1 MSIRPVDLSGMIQ
14 RTQDVGNIKHVEDSR
29 PIVDRYNIEVRQ
41 EKQESDLSHKVQ
53 DPEQKDNQEFR
64 YDAREKGNNSYSGN
78 GKKFPCRN
86 ENSTEFYRNH
96 TGIPRKKQAG
106 RKIICIPRE

>member
-14 RTQDVGNIKHVEDSR
+14 RTQDIGNIKHAEDSR
-29 PIVDRYNIEVRQ
+29 PVADQYNIEVRQ

-64 YDAREKGNNSYSGN
+64 YDAREKGKKSMASRMRMKEVFILRNAGPALMSKYNERHN
-78 GKKFPCRN
+78 G
-86 ENSTEFYRNH
+86 
-96 TGIPRKKQAG
+96 
-106 RKIICIPRE
+106 

>member
-14 RTQDVGNIKHVEDSR
+14 RTQDIGNIKHAEDSR
-29 PIVDRYNIEVRQ
+29 PVADQYNIEVRQ

-64 YDAREKGNNSYSGN
+64 YDAREKGNTRIALRHDCSSRRTGN
-78 GKKFPCRN
+78 RYTDLPDGCGEIQR
-86 ENSTEFYRNH
+86 
-96 TGIPRKKQAG
+96 I
-106 RKIICIPRE
+106 

>member
-14 RTQDVGNIKHVEDSR
+14 RTQDIGNIKHAEDSR
-29 PIVDRYNIEVRQ
+29 PIVDQYNIEVRQ

-64 YDAREKGNNSYSGN
+64 YDAREKGTVITVV
-78 GKKFPCRN
+78 GK
-86 ENSTEFYRNH
+86 
-96 TGIPRKKQAG
+96 RKKSMVSQKRMKEVFMLRNAG
-106 RKIICIPRE
+106 PALMSKYNERRNS

>member
-14 RTQDVGNIKHVEDSR
+14 RTQDIGNIKHAEDSR
-29 PIVDRYNIEVRQ
+29 PVADQYNIEVRQ
-41 EKQESDLSHKVQ
+41 EKQ

-78 GKKFPCRN
+78 GKK
-86 ENSTEFYRNH
+86 
-96 TGIPRKKQAG
+96 KKKHGQPDEDEG
-106 RKIICIPRE
+106 SVHIKERRTSFDVKI

>member
-14 RTQDVGNIKHVEDSR
+14 RTQDIGNIKHAEDSR
-29 PIVDRYNIEVRQ
+29 PVADQYNIEVRQ

-64 YDAREKGNNSYSGN
+64 YDAREVFILRNAGPALMSKYNERHN
-78 GKKFPCRN
+78 G
-86 ENSTEFYRNH
+86 
-96 TGIPRKKQAG
+96 
-106 RKIICIPRE
+106 

>member
-14 RTQDVGNIKHVEDSR
+14 RTQDIGNIKHSEDSR
-29 PIVDRYNIEVRQ
+29 PVADQYNIEVRQ

-78 GKKFPCRN
+78 GKK
-86 ENSTEFYRNH
+86 
-96 TGIPRKKQAG
+96 KKKHGQQDEDEG
-106 RKIICIPRE
+106 TVHIKERRTSFDVKI

>member
-14 RTQDVGNIKHVEDSR
+14 RTQDIGNIKHAEDSR
-29 PIVDRYNIEVRQ
+29 PVADQYNIEVRQ

-53 DPEQKDNQEFR
+53 EQKDNQEFR

-78 GKKFPCRN
+78 GKK
-86 ENSTEFYRNH
+86 
-96 TGIPRKKQAG
+96 KKKHGQPDEDEG
-106 RKIICIPRE
+106 SVHIKERRTSFDVKI

>member
-14 RTQDVGNIKHVEDSR
+14 RTQDIGNIKHAEDSR
-29 PIVDRYNIEVRQ
+29 PVADQYNIEVRQ

-78 GKKFPCRN
+78 EVFILRN
-86 ENSTEFYRNH
+86 
-96 TGIPRKKQAG
+96 AG
-106 RKIICIPRE
+106 PALMSKYNERHNG

>member
-14 RTQDVGNIKHVEDSR
+14 RTQDIGNIKHAEDSR
-29 PIVDRYNIEVRQ
+29 PVADQYNIEVRQ

-64 YDAREKGNNSYSGN
+64 YDDREKGKHGQPDEDEGSVHIKERRTS
-78 GKKFPCRN
+78 FDV
-86 ENSTEFYRNH
+86 
-96 TGIPRKKQAG
+96 
-106 RKIICIPRE
+106 KI

>member
-14 RTQDVGNIKHVEDSR
+14 RTQDIGNIKHAEDSR
-29 PIVDRYNIEVRQ
+29 PVADQYNIEVRQ

-64 YDAREKGNNSYSGN
+64 YDAREKGITAIAVME
-78 GKKFPCRN
+78 K
-86 ENSTEFYRNH
+86 
-96 TGIPRKKQAG
+96 RKKSMASRMRMKEVFILRNAG
-106 RKIICIPRE
+106 PALMSKYNERHNG

>member
-14 RTQDVGNIKHVEDSR
+14 RTQDIGNIKHAEDSR
-29 PIVDRYNIEVRQ
+29 PVADQYNI
-41 EKQESDLSHKVQ
+41 ESDLSHKVQ

-78 GKKFPCRN
+78 GKK
-86 ENSTEFYRNH
+86 
-96 TGIPRKKQAG
+96 KKKHGQPDEDEG
-106 RKIICIPRE
+106 SVHIKERRTSFDVKI

>member
-29 PIVDRYNIEVRQ
+29 PIVDQYNIEVRQ
-41 EKQESDLSHKVQ
+41 EKQEADLSHKVQ

-64 YDAREKGNNSYSGN
+64 YDAREKGNNNYNGN
-78 GKKFPCRN
+78 GKK
-86 ENSTEFYRNH
+86 
-96 TGIPRKKQAG
+96 KKKHGQPEEDEG
-106 RKIICIPRE
+106 SVHMKERRTSFDVKI

>member
-14 RTQDVGNIKHVEDSR
+14 RTQDIGNIKHAEDSR
-29 PIVDRYNIEVRQ
+29 PVADQYNIEVRQ

-64 YDAREKGNNSYSGN
+64 YDAREKGNNSYSVN
-78 GKKFPCRN
+78 GKK
-86 ENSTEFYRNH
+86 
-96 TGIPRKKQAG
+96 KKKAWPAG
-106 RKIICIPRE
+106 

>member
-14 RTQDVGNIKHVEDSR
+14 RTQDIGNIKHAEDSR
-29 PIVDRYNIEVRQ
+29 LIVDQYNIEVRQ

-64 YDAREKGNNSYSGN
+64 YDAQEKGNNSYNGS
-78 GKKFPCRN
+78 GKK
-86 ENSTEFYRNH
+86 
-96 TGIPRKKQAG
+96 KKKHGQSEEDEG
-106 RKIICIPRE
+106 SVHVKERRTSFDVKI

>member
-14 RTQDVGNIKHVEDSR
+14 RTQDIGNIKHAEDSR
-29 PIVDRYNIEVRQ
+29 PVADQYNIEVRQ

-78 GKKFPCRN
+78 GKKSMASRMRMKEVFILRN
-86 ENSTEFYRNH
+86 
-96 TGIPRKKQAG
+96 AG
-106 RKIICIPRE
+106 PALMSKYNERHNG